1 MALYAIGDLH
11 LSLTADKSMEV
22 FGPAWENYT
31 ERIRAS
37 LSQLTAEDVLVLAG
51 DTSWGMSLE
60 ESVEDFRFL
69 EQFPCK
75 KYLIKGNHDY
85 WWATDAKFPCKK
97 YLVKGNHDYWWSTV
111 SKMKNFFTEKGLTTL
126 DFLHNNCALY
136 GDYALCG
143 TRGWFFEEDQ
153 KPHNAKV
160 LNRELLRLETSLK
173 AAGEK
178 PIFCFLH
185 YPPLYQGYQCPEI
198 LSMLETYKVELCCYG
213 HLHGPVIRR
222 RQEGKYGNTEFSLIS
237 GDYLG
242 FVPKKICEK

>member
-11 LSLTADKSMEV
+11 LSLNSNKSMEV

-31 ERIRAS
+31 ERIQAS
-37 LSQLTAEDVLVLAG
+37 LSQLTAEDVLV
-51 DTSWGMSLE
+51 
-60 ESVEDFRFL
+60 
-69 EQFPCK
+69 
-75 KYLIKGNHDY
+75 
-85 WWATDAKFPCKK
+85 
-97 YLVKGNHDYWWSTV
+97 
-111 SKMKNFFTEKGLTTL
+111 
-126 DFLHNNCALY
+126 
-136 GDYALCG
+136 CG
-143 TRGWFFEEDQ
+143 TRGWFLEEEQ

-198 LSMLETYKVELCCYG
+198 LSLLETYKVELCCYG

-222 RQEGKYGNTEFSLIS
+222 RQEGKYGNTEFYLIS